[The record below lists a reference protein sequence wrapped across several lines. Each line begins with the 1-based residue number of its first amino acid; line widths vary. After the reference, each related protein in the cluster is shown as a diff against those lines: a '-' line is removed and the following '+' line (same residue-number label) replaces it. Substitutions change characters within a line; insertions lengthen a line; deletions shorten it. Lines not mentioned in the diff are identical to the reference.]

1 MELERVETLAL
12 ENEGEKAEN
21 HTKAKGKF
29 EAFFDR
35 NYVMVF
41 AALMVFVAYMV
52 ALATFKIY
60 PFGSEYTVA
69 SYDLSAQ
76 ICPFIEHL
84 FDVLD
89 GKSTLAYSYAI
100 AGGADVTGTFLYF
113 FISPFSLL
121 FLICGDG
128 YVAQAASF
136 VLPLKLA
143 TIAFAGAWF
152 AKRQF
157 HNIPDYLC
165 VAVGVLYAYCGYT
178 FVSNTYINWL
188 DFLIWLPFCVGAFRK
203 FVKTGKFWG
212 FAALM
217 ACCIYTCFSIA
228 CFSMFTVFPILVFYG
243 LLCVEKSE
251 RKRYLARLSVAFLVA
266 ILAALP
272 ILLPALAAYM
282 QSGRGGSLF
291 ENFWYGFYVL
301 ESGGLGTF
309 NGETFV
315 DRWSTSLYAKWSYI
329 FSDSIFVC
337 LTAVWFFRSKLKTP
351 FSKFMLVAGVLT
363 LLPALVDEAM
373 LLLNMGSYM
382 SYALRFG
389 FLNSLFFLG
398 GACLALDGL
407 CYKGGYAYDGT
418 PLWLM
423 SGDSSTENEGSR
435 YALNEVGLK
444 KDAPLSRVKE
454 HGSIGALAA
463 FSVVTAVI
471 FGFLLWF
478 ISAGNYKSIWEDV
491 ITDSEWNK
499 GLQSFSSRFAHSL
512 GGLEVIAVFFVLV
525 AMATLVG
532 GLLVWRK
539 KLGVRFVSYAL
550 LLIVG
555 VQAVFYN
562 NQLAIGNRSEQHKGT
577 ATWATLTEQLE
588 EMDDSYF
595 RVKDYSDKWTA
606 NSPFWGGN
614 SFSVFSSVIDED
626 NFTIYHLF
634 GYLGNGK
641 NSLKSGHNKS
651 KVNRSDEFGDSFLG
665 YKYYFVPESK
675 KSSVDENS
683 GLKKYVKPVMVEGE
697 NGEKEQLYEGG
708 YYVYENE
715 IVFPTAYRVRG
726 SEGFAFAK
734 PNEGNSTYRKLNQQ
748 ALYEYLRGMTLE
760 ETQSLT
766 RSNSSQYVTPESARE
781 LSEYLWTRS
790 ASETDVGAGRISVKI
805 TAEKGEH
812 LLLNFVAS
820 KGYRVW
826 VNGVEKP
833 LLENDLKFLSVA
845 LDEGENEVEFVYYS
859 PYTGYALIG
868 LGGAVVAL
876 LALAFV
882 LNKTRVL
889 ERCSALVSVA
899 AVALL
904 VALVVFF
911 FLFPTTAWLVKL
923 IKLLL

>member
-1 MELERVETLAL
+1 MEMENLQTPAL
-12 ENEGEKAEN
+12 ESAGEKTESKQ
-21 HTKAKGKF
+21 KAKGKF

-35 NYVMVF
+35 NYVMLF
-41 AALMVFVAYMV
+41 AAFLVFIAYMV

-84 FDVLD
+84 FDVLS
-89 GKSTLAYSYAI
+89 GKSTLGYSYAI

-113 FISPFSLL
+113 FLSPFSLL

-128 YVAQAASF
+128 HVAQAASF

-143 TIAFAGAWF
+143 TIAFVGAWF

-157 HNIPDYLC
+157 ENIPDYLC

-178 FVSNTYINWL
+178 FVANTYINWL
-188 DFLIWLPFCVGAFRK
+188 DFLIWLPLCVGAFRK
-203 FVKTGKFWG
+203 FLKTGRFWS
-212 FAALM
+212 FSALL

-251 RKRYLARLSVAFLVA
+251 RKSFLARLSLSFLVA

-272 ILLPALAAYM
+272 VLLPALAAFLR
-282 QSGRGGSLF
+282 SGRGGSLF
-291 ENFWYGFYVL
+291 ENFWYGFHVL
-301 ESGGLGTF
+301 DSGGLGTF

-315 DRWSTSLYAKWSYI
+315 DKWSTSLYAKWSYI

-337 LTAVWFFRSKLKTP
+337 LTAVWFFRKGIKTP

-363 LLPALVDEAM
+363 LLPALVDESM

-389 FLNSLFFLG
+389 FLNSLYFLS

-407 CYKGGYAYDGT
+407 CYKEGCAYDGA
-418 PLWLM
+418 PLWLLN
-423 SGDSSTENEGSR
+423 GEGIQNDGGR
-435 YALNEVGLK
+435 VALNEDLTQKETLV
-444 KDAPLSRVKE
+444 SRVK
-454 HGSIGALAA
+454 GQGKTGAVVA
-463 FSVVTAVI
+463 FSLVVAVI
-471 FGFLLWF
+471 FAFLLWF
-478 ISAGNYKSIWEDV
+478 ISAGNYKTIWENV

-499 GLQSFSSRFAHSL
+499 GLKSFSSRFAHSL
-512 GGLEVIAVFFVLV
+512 GGLEVVAVFFVLV
-525 AMATLVG
+525 ALALLVG
-532 GLLVWRK
+532 GLLVWRRK
-539 KLGVRFVSYAL
+539 IGVRFVSYAL

-577 ATWATLTEQLE
+577 AAWATLSEQLE
-588 EMDDSYF
+588 ERDDSYF
-595 RVKDYSDKWTA
+595 RIKDYNDKWTA

-675 KSSVDENS
+675 KEWMDENS
-683 GLKKYVKPVMVEGE
+683 SLQKYVKPVMVESESG
-697 NGEKEQLYEGG
+697 GKEQLFAGG

-715 IVFPTAYRVRG
+715 IVFPTAYRVKG
-726 SEGFAFAK
+726 EDGFAFVK
-734 PNEGNSTYRKLNQQ
+734 PNEGNSTYRKYNQQ
-748 ALYEYLRGMTLE
+748 ALYEYLRGKTLE

-766 RSNSSQYVTPESARE
+766 GSNSSVYVTPESARE
-781 LSEYLWTRS
+781 LSEYLWARS
-790 ASETDVGAGRISVKI
+790 AAETDVGAGRISVKI
-805 TAEKGEH
+805 TAEAGEH

-826 VNGVEKP
+826 VNGVERP

-859 PYTGYALIG
+859 PYVTYALAG
-868 LGGAVVAL
+868 LCGAVLAIFAVAL
-876 LALAFV
+876 V
-882 LNKTRVL
+882 LKKTSVL
-889 ERCSALVSVA
+889 ERCSAVISVLAIALVIA
-899 AVALL
+899 L
-904 VALVVFF
+904 VAFF
-911 FLFPTTAWLVKL
+911 FLFPTVTWLVKL

>member
-1 MELERVETLAL
+1 MENLQTPAL
-12 ENEGEKAEN
+12 ESAGEKTESKQ
-21 HTKAKGKF
+21 KAKGKF

-35 NYVMVF
+35 NYVMLF
-41 AALMVFVAYMV
+41 AAFLVFIAYMV

-84 FDVLD
+84 FDVLS
-89 GKSTLAYSYAI
+89 GKSTLGYSYAI

-113 FISPFSLL
+113 FLSPFSLL

-128 YVAQAASF
+128 HVAQAASF

-143 TIAFAGAWF
+143 TIAFVGAWF

-157 HNIPDYLC
+157 ENIPDYLC

-178 FVSNTYINWL
+178 FVANTYINWL
-188 DFLIWLPFCVGAFRK
+188 DFLIWLPLCVGAFRK
-203 FVKTGKFWG
+203 FLKTGRFWS
-212 FAALM
+212 FSALL

-251 RKRYLARLSVAFLVA
+251 RKSFLARLSLSFLVA

-272 ILLPALAAYM
+272 VLLPALAAFLR
-282 QSGRGGSLF
+282 SGRGGSLF
-291 ENFWYGFYVL
+291 ENFWYGFHVL
-301 ESGGLGTF
+301 DSGGLGTF

-315 DRWSTSLYAKWSYI
+315 DKWSTSLYAKWSYI

-337 LTAVWFFRSKLKTP
+337 LTAVWFFRKGIKTP

-363 LLPALVDEAM
+363 LLPALVDESM

-389 FLNSLFFLG
+389 FLNSLYFLS

-407 CYKGGYAYDGT
+407 CYKEGCAYDGA
-418 PLWLM
+418 PLWLLN
-423 SGDSSTENEGSR
+423 GEGIQNDGGR
-435 YALNEVGLK
+435 VALNEDLTQKETLV
-444 KDAPLSRVKE
+444 SRVK
-454 HGSIGALAA
+454 GQGKTGAVVA
-463 FSVVTAVI
+463 FSLVVAVI
-471 FGFLLWF
+471 FAFLLWF
-478 ISAGNYKSIWEDV
+478 ISAGNYKTIWENV

-499 GLQSFSSRFAHSL
+499 GLKSFSSRFAHSL
-512 GGLEVIAVFFVLV
+512 GGLEVVAVFFVLV
-525 AMATLVG
+525 ALALLVG
-532 GLLVWRK
+532 GLLVWRRK
-539 KLGVRFVSYAL
+539 IGVRFVSYAL

-577 ATWATLTEQLE
+577 AAWATLSEQLE
-588 EMDDSYF
+588 ERDDSYF
-595 RVKDYSDKWTA
+595 RIKDYNDKWTA

-675 KSSVDENS
+675 KEWMDENS
-683 GLKKYVKPVMVEGE
+683 SLQKYVKPVMVESESG
-697 NGEKEQLYEGG
+697 GKEQLFAGG

-715 IVFPTAYRVRG
+715 IVFPTAYRVKG
-726 SEGFAFAK
+726 EDGFAFVK
-734 PNEGNSTYRKLNQQ
+734 PNEGNSTYRKYNQQ
-748 ALYEYLRGMTLE
+748 ALYEYLRGKTLE

-766 RSNSSQYVTPESARE
+766 GSNSSVYVTPESARE
-781 LSEYLWTRS
+781 LSEYLWARS
-790 ASETDVGAGRISVKI
+790 AAETDVGAGRISVKI
-805 TAEKGEH
+805 TAEAGEH

-826 VNGVEKP
+826 VNGVERP

-859 PYTGYALIG
+859 PYVTYALAG
-868 LGGAVVAL
+868 LCGAVLAIFAVAL
-876 LALAFV
+876 V
-882 LNKTRVL
+882 LKKTSVL
-889 ERCSALVSVA
+889 ERCSAVISVLAIALVIA
-899 AVALL
+899 L
-904 VALVVFF
+904 VAFF
-911 FLFPTTAWLVKL
+911 FLFPTVTWLVKL

>member
-1 MELERVETLAL
+1 MENLQTSSLKNKGGQVETGKR
-12 ENEGEKAEN
+12 E
-21 HTKAKGKF
+21 KGKF

-35 NYVMVF
+35 NYVMLF

-113 FISPFSLL
+113 FLSPFSLL

-128 YVAQAASF
+128 RVAQAASF

-143 TIAFAGAWF
+143 TIAWAGAWF

-157 HNIPDYLC
+157 KNIPDYLC

-178 FVSNTYINWL
+178 FVANTYINWL

-203 FVKTGKFWG
+203 FVQTGNFWG
-212 FAALM
+212 FSALM

-243 LLCVEKSE
+243 LLCVEKSD
-251 RKRYLARLSVAFLVA
+251 RKRFIARLSVAFLVA

-272 ILLPALAAYM
+272 VLLPALAAFLR
-282 QSGRGGSLF
+282 SGRGGSLF

-301 ESGGLGTF
+301 DSGKLGTF

-315 DRWSTSLYAKWSYI
+315 DKWSTSLYAKWSYI
-329 FSDSIFVC
+329 FSDSIFLC
-337 LTAVWFFRSKLKTP
+337 LTVIWFIRSKLKTP
-351 FSKFMLVAGVLT
+351 FSKFMLVAGGLT

-389 FLNSLFFLG
+389 FLNSLYFLG

-407 CYKGGYAYDGT
+407 CYKEGYAYDGS
-418 PLWLM
+418 PLWLLCG
-423 SGDSSTENEGSR
+423 SSSTENEGGR
-435 YALNEVGLK
+435 YALNEVSSK
-444 KDAPLSRVKE
+444 KDSPLSRAKA
-454 HGSIGALAA
+454 HGSIGALVAVSA
-463 FSVVTAVI
+463 VTAVI
-471 FGFLLWF
+471 FAFLLWF
-478 ISAGNYKSIWEDV
+478 ISAGNYKTIWKDV

-512 GGLEVIAVFFVLV
+512 GGLEVIGVFFVLV
-525 AMATLVG
+525 TIATIVG

-539 KLGVRFVSYAL
+539 KIGVRFVSFAL

-562 NQLAIGNRSEQHKGT
+562 NQLAIGNRSEQHIGT
-577 ATWATLTEQLE
+577 ATWATLSEQLE
-588 EMDDSYF
+588 ERDDSYF

-626 NFTIYHLF
+626 NFTIYNLF

-697 NGEKEQLYEGG
+697 NGVKTQLNEGG

-726 SEGFAFAK
+726 GEGFAFAK
-734 PNEGNSTYRKLNQQ
+734 PNEGNSTYRKYNQQ
-748 ALYEYLRGMTLE
+748 ALYEYLRGKTLE

-766 RSNSSQYVTPESARE
+766 GSNSSQYVTPESARE
-781 LSEYLWTRS
+781 LSEYLWKRS
-790 ASETDVGAGRISVKI
+790 ASETRVGAGRISVKI
-805 TAEKGEH
+805 TAEQGEN

-826 VNGVEKP
+826 VNGEEKP
-833 LLENDLKFLSVA
+833 LVENDLKFLSVA
-845 LDEGENEVEFVYYS
+845 LNEGENEVEFVYSS
-859 PYTGYALIG
+859 PYTGYAFAG
-868 LGGAVVAL
+868 FGGAVVAL
-876 LALAFV
+876 LALALV
-882 LNKTRVL
+882 LKKTRVL
-889 ERCSALVSVA
+889 ERCSALISVA
-899 AVALL
+899 AIALAT
-904 VALVVFF
+904 ALVVFF

-923 IKLLL
+923 VKLLL

>member
-1 MELERVETLAL
+1 MENLQTPAL
-12 ENEGEKAEN
+12 ESAGKKTESKQ
-21 HTKAKGKF
+21 KAKGKF
-29 EAFFDR
+29 ETFFDR
-35 NYVMVF
+35 NYVMFF
-41 AALMVFVAYMV
+41 AAFLVFIAYMV

-84 FDVLD
+84 FDVLN
-89 GKSTLAYSYAI
+89 GKSTLGYSYAI

-113 FISPFSLL
+113 FLSPFSLL

-128 YVAQAASF
+128 HVAQAASF

-143 TIAFAGAWF
+143 TIAFVGAWF

-157 HNIPDYLC
+157 ENIPDYLC

-178 FVSNTYINWL
+178 FVANTYINWL

-203 FVKTGKFWG
+203 FLKTGRFWS
-212 FAALM
+212 FSALL

-251 RKRYLARLSVAFLVA
+251 RKSFLARLSLSFLVA

-272 ILLPALAAYM
+272 VLLPALAAFLR
-282 QSGRGGSLF
+282 SGRGGSLF
-291 ENFWYGFYVL
+291 ENFWYGFHVL
-301 ESGGLGTF
+301 DSGGLGTF

-315 DRWSTSLYAKWSYI
+315 DKWSTSLYAKWSYI

-337 LTAVWFFRSKLKTP
+337 LTAVWFFRKGIKTP

-363 LLPALVDEAM
+363 LLPALVDESM

-389 FLNSLFFLG
+389 FLNSLYFLS

-407 CYKGGYAYDGT
+407 CYKEGCAYDGA
-418 PLWLM
+418 PLWLLN
-423 SGDSSTENEGSR
+423 GVGIQNDGGR
-435 YALNEVGLK
+435 VALNEDLTQKETLV
-444 KDAPLSRVKE
+444 SRVK
-454 HGSIGALAA
+454 GQGKTGAVVA
-463 FSVVTAVI
+463 FSLVVAVI
-471 FGFLLWF
+471 FAFLLWF
-478 ISAGNYKSIWEDV
+478 ISAGNYKTIWENV

-499 GLQSFSSRFAHSL
+499 GLKSFSSRFAHSL
-512 GGLEVIAVFFVLV
+512 GGLEVVAVFFVLV
-525 AMATLVG
+525 ALALLVG
-532 GLLVWRK
+532 GLLVWRRK
-539 KLGVRFVSYAL
+539 IGVRFVSYAL

-577 ATWATLTEQLE
+577 AAWATLSEQLE
-588 EMDDSYF
+588 ERDDSYF
-595 RVKDYSDKWTA
+595 RIKDYNDKWTA

-675 KSSVDENS
+675 KEWMDENS
-683 GLKKYVKPVMVEGE
+683 SLQKYVKPVMVESESG
-697 NGEKEQLYEGG
+697 GKEQLFAGG

-715 IVFPTAYRVRG
+715 IVFPTAYRVKG
-726 SEGFAFAK
+726 EDGFAFVK
-734 PNEGNSTYRKLNQQ
+734 PNEGNSTYRKYNQQ
-748 ALYEYLRGMTLE
+748 ALYKYLRGKTLE

-766 RSNSSQYVTPESARE
+766 GSNSSVYVTPESARE
-781 LSEYLWTRS
+781 LSEYLWARS
-790 ASETDVGAGRISVKI
+790 AAETDVGAGRISVKI
-805 TAEKGEH
+805 TAEAGEH

-826 VNGVEKP
+826 VNGVERP

-859 PYTGYALIG
+859 PYVTYALAG
-868 LGGAVVAL
+868 LCGAVLAIFAVAL
-876 LALAFV
+876 V
-882 LNKTRVL
+882 LKKTSVL
-889 ERCSALVSVA
+889 ERCSAVISVLAIALVI
-899 AVALL
+899 ALL
-904 VALVVFF
+904 AFF
-911 FLFPTTAWLVKL
+911 FLFPTVTWLVKL
-923 IKLLL
+923 VKLLL